1 MWQQPRRPGEASR
14 LASWLAD
21 FGPVL
26 LHELLPPWR
35 ASIAARCREQR
46 RMSDASKPV
55 LVIGSLNMD
64 LVVRC
69 EHLPER
75 GQTIMGGDFF
85 TALGGKG
92 ANQAVAAARLGA
104 RVSMAGCLGRNAF
117 GETLIA
123 GLRDAGIRTG
133 DVMRVDSQT
142 GIALITVDA
151 SGANT
156 IVVASGAN
164 MAVDAAQVDRAL
176 ANASGP
182 GILLLQHEI
191 PADAN
196 AHAIRMARQAGWFVM
211 LNPAPARPI
220 PAELLPLIDLITP
233 NETEA
238 AAIAGRPVASRADAL
253 VAARSLLAMGAGAV
267 LVTLGGDGAI
277 FCDASRALHCPAL
290 AVQAVDTTAAGDAYV
305 GALAAALAEQRP
317 LEEGLGFAAAAA
329 ALSVTRLGAQPSLAT
344 RAELAAFIDQHGVP
358 AVQRLV
364 G

>member
-1 MWQQPRRPGEASR
+1 MS
-14 LASWLAD
+14 
-21 FGPVL
+21 
-26 LHELLPPWR
+26 
-35 ASIAARCREQR
+35 EQT
-46 RMSDASKPV
+46 KPV

-104 RVSMAGCLGRNAF
+104 RVSMAGCVGRNAF

-123 GLRDAGIRTG
+123 GLRDAGVRTD
-133 DVMRVDSQT
+133 DVVRVDSQT

-164 MAVDAAQVDRAL
+164 MAVDAVLVDRAL
-176 ANASGP
+176 ANAGGP

-191 PADAN
+191 PPEAN
-196 AHAIRMARQAGWFVM
+196 AHAIEAARQAGWFVM

-220 PAELLPLIDLITP
+220 PAALLPMIDLITP

-238 AAIAGRPVASRADAL
+238 SAIAGRPIADRGDAL
-253 VAARSLLAMGAGAV
+253 AAARSLRAMGAGAV
-267 LVTLGGDGAI
+267 LVTLGSDGGVY
-277 FCDASRALHCPAL
+277 CDASHALHCPAI
-290 AVQAVDTTAAGDAYV
+290 AVRAVDTTAAGDAYA
-305 GALAAALAEQRP
+305 GALATALAEQRP
-317 LEEGLGFAAAAA
+317 LEASLGFAAAAA

-344 RAELAAFIDQHGVP
+344 RAELTKFIDQHGMPV
-358 AVQRLV
+358 VQSLA